1 LTTASPE
8 TALVRVL
15 VADDH
20 EPTRKDVMSALKRDG
35 RFDVCAEAA
44 DAAAAVARAMEERPD
59 LVLLDIRMPGSG
71 LRALWE
77 ISARLPT
84 TRIVMLTVSE
94 EDSDL
99 FAALRAGAHGYLLKD
114 IDPRRLPEALF
125 DVHSGNS
132 AIPRPLVSRMLEEF
146 RDVNPRRRSVPESSE
161 LDARLTSREWQVL
174 DLLARDNTTAEIA
187 GRLVLSASAVRA
199 HIAAIVKKFDARDR
213 NEAVELFR
221 RRSGI

>member
-1 LTTASPE
+1 
-8 TALVRVL
+8 VRVL

-44 DAAAAVARAMEERPD
+44 DAAAAVARAMEQQPD

-77 ISARLPT
+77 ISARLPS

-132 AIPRPLVSRMLEEF
+132 AIPRPLVSRML
-146 RDVNPRRRSVPESSE
+146 
-161 LDARLTSREWQVL
+161 
-174 DLLARDNTTAEIA
+174 
-187 GRLVLSASAVRA
+187 
-199 HIAAIVKKFDARDR
+199 
-213 NEAVELFR
+213 
-221 RRSGI
+221 

>member
-1 LTTASPE
+1 
-8 TALVRVL
+8 VRVL

-20 EPTRKDVMSALKRDG
+20 EPTRKDVMSALTQDG

-44 DAAAAVARAMEERPD
+44 DAAAAVARAMEQQPD

-114 IDPRRLPEALF
+114 IDLRRLPEALF

-187 GRLVLSASAVRA
+187 ERLVLSTSAVRA

>member
-1 LTTASPE
+1 
-8 TALVRVL
+8 VRVL

-20 EPTRKDVMSALKRDG
+20 EPTRKDVMNALERDG

-44 DAAAAVARAMEERPD
+44 DAAAAVARAMEQQPD

-125 DVHSGNS
+125 DVHAGNS

-146 RDVNPRRRSVPESSE
+146 RDVNPRRRSVPETSE

-187 GRLVLSASAVRA
+187 GRLVLSSSAVRA

>member
-1 LTTASPE
+1 LTVTAGS
-8 TALVRVL
+8 ALVRVL

-20 EPTRKDVMSALKRDG
+20 EPTRKDVMSALKQDG
-35 RFDVCAEAA
+35 RFEVCAEAA
-44 DAAAAVARAMEERPD
+44 DAAAAVARAMEQQPD

-125 DVHSGNS
+125 DVHAGNS
-132 AIPRPLVSRMLEEF
+132 AIPRPLVSRMVEEF

-187 GRLVLSASAVRA
+187 GRLVLSSSAVRA

>member
-1 LTTASPE
+1 
-8 TALVRVL
+8 
-15 VADDH
+15 
-20 EPTRKDVMSALKRDG
+20 
-35 RFDVCAEAA
+35 
-44 DAAAAVARAMEERPD
+44 VARAMEQQPD

-77 ISARLPT
+77 INARLPT

-99 FAALRAGAHGYLLKD
+99 FSALRAGAHGYLLKD

-187 GRLVLSASAVRA
+187 DRLVLSTSAVRA
-199 HIAAIVKKFDARDR
+199 HIAAIVKKFDVRDR

>member
-1 LTTASPE
+1 LTSASPE

-125 DVHSGNS
+125 DV
-132 AIPRPLVSRMLEEF
+132 
-146 RDVNPRRRSVPESSE
+146 NPRRRSVPESSE

-187 GRLVLSASAVRA
+187 GRLVLSPSAVRA

>member
-1 LTTASPE
+1 M
-8 TALVRVL
+8 RVL

-125 DVHSGNS
+125 DVHAGNS

>member
-1 LTTASPE
+1 M
-8 TALVRVL
+8 RVL

-20 EPTRKDVMSALKRDG
+20 AVVREGIRHVLSSADGFEVIGEAGSGEEALALGERLAPDVII
-35 RFDVCAEAA
+35 
-44 DAAAAVARAMEERPD
+44 
-59 LVLLDIRMPGSG
+59 LDISMPRGSG
-71 LRALWE
+71 LEVTPRLRERVPA
-77 ISARLPT
+77 ARVLILSVYD
-84 TRIVMLTVSE
+84 RE
-94 EDSDL
+94 EYVLQSV
-99 FAALRAGAHGYLLKD
+99 RAGAHGYLLKD

-187 GRLVLSASAVRA
+187 GRLVLSPSAVRA

>member
-1 LTTASPE
+1 LTVTAAS
-8 TALVRVL
+8 ALVRVL

-125 DVHSGNS
+125 DVHAGNS

>member
-1 LTTASPE
+1 
-8 TALVRVL
+8 
-15 VADDH
+15 
-20 EPTRKDVMSALKRDG
+20 
-35 RFDVCAEAA
+35 
-44 DAAAAVARAMEERPD
+44 VARAMEQQPD

-77 ISARLPT
+77 ISARLPK

-146 RDVNPRRRSVPESSE
+146 RDVNPRRRSVPETSE

-187 GRLVLSASAVRA
+187 QRLVLSPSAVRA

-213 NEAVELFR
+213 SEAVELFR

>member
-1 LTTASPE
+1 MADPGRILVVDDVARNVRLLEAVLTGAGYEVVSAS
-8 TALVRVL
+8 
-15 VADDH
+15 
-20 EPTRKDVMSALKRDG
+20 SG
-35 RFDVCAEAA
+35 AA
-44 DAAAAVARAMEERPD
+44 AIAAVAGRAPD